1 MARVL
6 LINPNTTVTVTER
19 LAPVVTDGLGPGH
32 VLTRITARFGA
43 SYISSEA
50 AYCVAAHAA
59 LDAWA
64 AAGGDAEGVLV
75 GCFGDPGVFALREL
89 CDGPVVGLAEASMR
103 EAAREGR
110 FAIVTGGLRWR
121 PMLERLATAIGLGG
135 QLQHIEIVDRTGA
148 QLAADPEGALRLLA
162 GACETAARSGARSVI
177 LGGAALVGMA
187 AQLAPRVPLP
197 LIDNVQAG
205 ARAMREALA
214 QPDARAPGPDGTVY
228 TGLSAELAAAL
239 RR

>member
-1 MARVL
+1 
-6 LINPNTTVTVTER
+6 
-19 LAPVVTDGLGPGH
+19 
-32 VLTRITARFGA
+32 
-43 SYISSEA
+43 
-50 AYCVAAHAA
+50 
-59 LDAWA
+59 
-64 AAGGDAEGVLV
+64 
-75 GCFGDPGVFALREL
+75 
-89 CDGPVVGLAEASMR
+89 MR

-148 QLAADPEGALRLLA
+148 ELAADPEGALRLLA

-187 AQLAPRVPLP
+187 AQLAPRGPLP

-214 QPDARAPGPDGTVY
+214 QPAARAPGPDGTVY

>member
-6 LINPNTTVTVTER
+6 LINPNTTTTVTER
-19 LAPVVTDGLGPGH
+19 LAPVVARELGPGH
-32 VLTRITARFGA
+32 ALTLITARFGA
-43 SYISSEA
+43 SYISSET

-64 AAGGDAEGVLV
+64 ATGASAEGVLV

-89 CDGPVVGLAEASMR
+89 CNGPVVGLAEASMR

-214 QPDARAPGPDGTVY
+214 QPAARAPGPDGTVY

>member
-6 LINPNTTVTVTER
+6 LINPNTTTTVTER
-19 LAPVVTDGLGPGH
+19 LAPVVARELGPGH
-32 VLTRITARFGA
+32 ALTLITARFGA
-43 SYISSEA
+43 SYISSET

-64 AAGGDAEGVLV
+64 ATGASAEGVLV

-89 CDGPVVGLAEASMR
+89 CNGPVVGLAEASMR

-121 PMLERLATAIGLGG
+121 PMLERLATAIGLDTA
-135 QLQHIEIVDRTGA
+135 LQHIEIVDRTGA
-148 QLAADPEGALRLLA
+148 ELAADPEGALRLLA

-214 QPDARAPGPDGTVY
+214 QPGARAPGPDGTAY
-228 TGLSAELAAAL
+228 TGLSVELTEAL